1 MSALEQLDAFR
12 LARELAVDAY
22 QLTRRRPL
30 SGHPILSDQ
39 IGRAAVSIPAN
50 IAEGYALGT
59 SRQLIRGVRIAYG
72 SAVELHT
79 HLWIADRVRVLPI
92 DEKTTRVVADTAR
105 VTSVLIGLLKH
116 FGARVGRAE

>member
-1 MSALEQLDAFR
+1 
-12 LARELAVDAY
+12 
-22 QLTRRRPL
+22 
-30 SGHPILSDQ
+30 
-39 IGRAAVSIPAN
+39 
-50 IAEGYALGT
+50 
-59 SRQLIRGVRIAYG
+59 
-72 SAVELHT
+72 VELHT